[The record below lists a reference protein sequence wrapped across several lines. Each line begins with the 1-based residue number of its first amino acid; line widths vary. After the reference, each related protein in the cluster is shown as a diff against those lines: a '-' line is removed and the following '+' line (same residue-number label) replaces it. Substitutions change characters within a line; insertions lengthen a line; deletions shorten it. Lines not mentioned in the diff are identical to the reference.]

1 MKTSTSFRD
10 AALLAAAAVSTA
22 SAASIARRADVS
34 ACKLPANSSAF
45 FSSGFGVD
53 VDCAPS
59 TGTVNALMLFIDF
72 PDQTATES
80 SPREL
85 YDYFF
90 PDATKWF
97 DASSYGK
104 LSLNITADTTR
115 FLRMP
120 KPAPEYQFEGGLTA
134 ELHQIYVK
142 DALEKWLRVTNTPV
156 PGVNSTEGPLTDI
169 LYVIPTRNATA
180 ITFSAT
186 LTTSVYTYDV
196 NYIARKAVTQGFD
209 TYDWWGYKALNHET
223 GHAFCLPDLYPLPTG
238 DTGMYTGNW
247 DMMAKVN
254 ARSPDYFAWN
264 KWRLGWLA
272 DDQVDCVAPVNTG
285 AGNTSTS
292 TTHKLTPLETAGGVK
307 AVVVRHSERAALVAE
322 VRAKGGADE
331 FACTTGVLLYTV
343 STDKATGEGPI
354 RVLGA
359 NPGGWGSAAC
369 ASDELD
375 NAPLTLG
382 GEGVSSYTVEGWGVT
397 VTVVEQVGDD
407 YTIRVDV
414 K

>member
-1 MKTSTSFRD
+1 MRTSTGIRG
-10 AALLAAAAVSTA
+10 AAVLVAAAASTV
-22 SAASIARRADVS
+22 SAASVARIADSS
-34 ACKLPANSSAF
+34 ACKLPANNSAF
-45 FSSGFGVD
+45 FGPGFGAD
-53 VDCAPS
+53 YYDCAPS

-72 PDQTATES
+72 RDQTATES
-80 SPREL
+80 SPQEL

-90 PDATKWF
+90 PEATNWL

-104 LSLNITADTTR
+104 LSLNITADTSR

-120 KPAPEYQFEGGLTA
+120 KLAPEYQFERGLTA
-134 ELHQIYVK
+134 ELHQVYVK
-142 DALEKWLRVTNTPV
+142 DALEEWLRVTNTPV
-156 PGVNSTEGPLTDI
+156 PGVNSTKGPLTDI
-169 LYVIPTRNATA
+169 LYVIPTRNATS

-186 LTTSVYTYDV
+186 LTQSVYTYDV

-238 DTGMYTGNW
+238 DVGMYTGNW
-247 DMMAKVN
+247 DMMAGVD

-272 DDQVDCVAPVNTG
+272 DDQVDCVAPTNAG
-285 AGNTSTS
+285 AGNASTS
-292 TTHKLTPLETAGGVK
+292 SLHKLTPLETAGGVK
-307 AVVVRHSERAALVAE
+307 AVVVKQSERAALVAE
-322 VRAKGGADE
+322 VRSKRGVDE
-331 FACTTGVLLYTV
+331 FSCGTGVLLYTI
-343 STDKATGEGPI
+343 STDVATGKGPI
-354 RVLGA
+354 RVLDA
-359 NPGGWGSAAC
+359 NPGSWGLDC
-369 ASDELD
+369 ALNELD

-382 GEGVSSYTVEGWGVT
+382 GEGASTHTVEEWGVT
-397 VTVVEQVGDD
+397 VTVIEQDGDD